1 MTEVSG
7 NLNAQAAGAIPRN
20 PAIPTLIMVLGL
32 AVTWLALPSTD
43 PESIF
48 DTAAIGLGIALASAT
63 AVEAF
68 SGVRA
73 LIRTDNLML
82 WVLYGL
88 TFLEFLFP
96 QPDVN
101 SSVSVEAATLGT
113 GVVLLGFFGL
123 VLGRHLILTRSN
135 SNMPVDFKPSHLFG
149 LFLFAFVV
157 GYLHIFIAVNFDPIE
172 MITQMSRP
180 RFSQSWGRGKFGD
193 VYRLAV

>member
-1 MTEVSG
+1 M
-7 NLNAQAAGAIPRN
+7 
-20 PAIPTLIMVLGL
+20 PTLIMVLGL

-43 PESIF
+43 AESIF
-48 DTAAIGLGIALASAT
+48 DTAAIGVGIALVSAT

-88 TFLEFLFP
+88 TLLEFLFP

-101 SSVSVEAATLGT
+101 SSVSVDAATRGT

-123 VLGRHLILTRSN
+123 VVGRHLVSTRSN
-135 SNMPVDFKPSHLFG
+135 PIAPVDFKPGHLFG

-157 GYLHIFIAVNFDPIE
+157 GYLHIFHRSEFRSDRDDRADVAAQIFPILGE
-172 MITQMSRP
+172 GKAWRYIQPCCMS
-180 RFSQSWGRGKFGD
+180 
-193 VYRLAV
+193 